1 MQVGEIHFEVD
12 MDTSKLMEATGK
24 VDQAMESVE
33 KSTKKA
39 EKGFKNVENQV
50 NKTTQ
55 AIRNSTGDMGKFG
68 SVLKRLGIAVADGNL
83 DVKELTTAIG
93 GLGFAFGGLAGVAV
107 AAGSAIVANF
117 ISRLSSSK
125 SEVDNLKSALNDLDK
140 VIKFSENG
148 VAGLSNEYAF
158 LAKSNS
164 ALAQNLKQAAINE
177 FTFKVRNAKDAKDAI
192 TEIAK
197 EQSSWFTGAAGGQVS
212 VENMGKSL
220 ANLKITTDDYNTALK
235 QTGYASDEM
244 GRMISSNITATVTHL
259 SKEFAISADEAFK
272 FGKKLAEAGE
282 NPTPERVNELITY
295 LNTLK
300 GSTNEGEKALR
311 EFTNKLIDSAS
322 IITKVTEHLKE
333 LKGEMGALATAA
345 QNANF
350 ESMKRSLEQQ
360 KIALTQGAAAAK
372 QYAIEHAN
380 LNDEQKEIL
389 VAMSNENAK
398 LEEQKKA
405 REKAAKAA
413 ESAGKKSESAHRQV
427 AEQLVRLEDQYRVTQ
442 VRQQGFN
449 IEAVKMEARMR
460 LGAAATEAQKKKVE
474 ELAVAMYSLSTVAKN
489 FDALQAQQSPV
500 IALDQQYQQQMQQL
514 EEYKTLYPQ
523 HIEEAEAVRSSI
535 EDQYRKQR
543 LDAQWDEWKQSS
555 DGAKMFGDA
564 VEAMAQG
571 ATGALAGIMSGTM
584 SAREAFQSLA
594 SVVLNSVIGSII
606 EMGMAQVK
614 SMIMGQMAAKTALS
628 SQIAEASALTT
639 AFTPAATMVSLATQG
654 ANAAGAQ
661 TAITSTAAVAKAA
674 AITGR
679 KNGGAVSANQMY
691 RVAENGQ
698 PELYQAKNGMQYMI
712 PGSSGRVYSNKDMR
726 NSAGGSQG
734 GITVIVNQTNHFSE
748 GESSVGNE
756 QGLAKQLSD
765 QIKGAVRTELTAQMR
780 SGGMLSR

>member
-55 AIRNSTGDMGKFG
+55 AIRNSTGDIGKFG

-83 DVKELTTAIG
+83 DVKELATAIG

-140 VIKFSENG
+140 VIKFSESG

-177 FTFKVRNAKDAKDAI
+177 FTFKVRNAKDAI

-300 GSTNEGEKALR
+300 GSTNEGEKALG
-311 EFTNKLIDSAS
+311 EFRNKLIDSATT
-322 IITKVTEHLKE
+322 IAKVTEYLKE
-333 LKGEMGALATAA
+333 LKGEMGALASAA
-345 QNANF
+345 QNSNF
-350 ESMKRSLEQQ
+350 ESMKMALEQQ

-405 REKAAKAA
+405 REKAGKAA
-413 ESAGKKSESAHRQV
+413 ESGSNKAVNAQKQV
-427 AEQLVRLEDQYRVTQ
+427 AEQVAKLEEQYRVAQ
-442 VRQQGFN
+442 ARQQGFN

-489 FDALQAQQSPV
+489 FAALQAQQSPV

-594 SVVLNSVIGSII
+594 SVVLNSVIGSIV

-614 SMIMGQMAAKTALS
+614 SMIMGQAAAKAAVA
-628 SQIAEASALTT
+628 SQMAEAAVLTA

-654 ANAAGAQ
+654 ANAVGAQ
-661 TAITSTAAVAKAA
+661 AAITSTAAVAKAA

-726 NSAGGSQG
+726 NSTSGPQG
-734 GITVIVNQTNHFSE
+734 GVTVIVNQTNHFSE
-748 GESSVGNE
+748 SESAVGNE
-756 QGLAKQLSD
+756 QNLAKQLGD
-765 QIKGAVRTELTAQMR
+765 QIKSAVRTELTAQMR

>member
-83 DVKELTTAIG
+83 DVKELATAIG

-140 VIKFSENG
+140 VIKFSESG

-177 FTFKVRNAKDAKDAI
+177 FTFKVRNAKDAI

-300 GSTNEGEKALR
+300 GSTNEGEKALG
-311 EFTNKLIDSAS
+311 EFRNKLIDSATT
-322 IITKVTEHLKE
+322 IAKVTEYLKE
-333 LKGEMGALATAA
+333 LKGEMGALASAA
-345 QNANF
+345 QNSNF

-405 REKAAKAA
+405 REKAEKAA
-413 ESAGKKSESAHRQV
+413 ESAGKKAANAQKQV
-427 AEQLVRLEDQYRVTQ
+427 AEQVAKLEEQYKVAQ
-442 VRQQGFN
+442 ARQQGFN

-489 FDALQAQQSPV
+489 FAALQAQQSPV

-594 SVVLNSVIGSII
+594 SVVLNSVIGSIV

-614 SMIMGQMAAKTALS
+614 SMIMGQAAAKAAVA
-628 SQIAEASALTT
+628 SQMAEAAVLTA

-654 ANAAGAQ
+654 ANAVGAQ
-661 TAITSTAAVAKAA
+661 AAITSTAAVAKAA

-726 NSAGGSQG
+726 NSTSGPQG
-734 GITVIVNQTNHFSE
+734 GVTVIVNQTNHFSE
-748 GESSVGNE
+748 SESAVGNE
-756 QGLAKQLSD
+756 QNLAKQLGD
-765 QIKGAVRTELTAQMR
+765 QIKSAVRTELTAQMR

>member
-83 DVKELTTAIG
+83 DVKELATAIG

-177 FTFKVRNAKDAKDAI
+177 FTFKVRNAKDAI

-333 LKGEMGALATAA
+333 LKGEMSALATAA

-691 RVAENGQ
+691 RVAENG
-698 PELYQAKNGMQYMI
+698 MQYMI

>member
-83 DVKELTTAIG
+83 DVKELATAIG

-177 FTFKVRNAKDAKDAI
+177 FTFKVRNAKDAI

-333 LKGEMGALATAA
+333 LKGEMSALATAA

-427 AEQLVRLEDQYRVTQ
+427 AERLVRLEDQYRGTQ

>member
-83 DVKELTTAIG
+83 DVKELATAIG

-177 FTFKVRNAKDAKDAI
+177 FTFKVRNAKDAI

-300 GSTNEGEKALR
+300 GSTNEGEKALG
-311 EFTNKLIDSAS
+311 EFRNKLIDSATT
-322 IITKVTEHLKE
+322 IAKVTEYLKE
-333 LKGEMGALATAA
+333 LKGEMGALASAA
-345 QNANF
+345 QNSNF
-350 ESMKRSLEQQ
+350 ESMKESLEQQ

-405 REKAAKAA
+405 REKAGKAA
-413 ESAGKKSESAHRQV
+413 ESAGKKAVNAQNQV
-427 AEQLVRLEDQYRVTQ
+427 AEQVAKLEEQYRVAQ
-442 VRQQGFN
+442 ARQQGFN

-489 FDALQAQQSPV
+489 FAALQAQQSPV
-500 IALDQQYQQQMQQL
+500 IALEQQYQQQMQQL

-726 NSAGGSQG
+726 NSTSGPQG
-734 GITVIVNQTNHFSE
+734 GVTVIVNQTNHFSE
-748 GESSVGNE
+748 SESAVGNE
-756 QGLAKQLSD
+756 QNLAKQLGD
-765 QIKGAVRTELTAQMR
+765 QIKSAVRTELTAQMR

>member
-83 DVKELTTAIG
+83 DVKELATAIG

-140 VIKFSENG
+140 VIKFSESG

-177 FTFKVRNAKDAKDAI
+177 FTFKVRNAKDAI

-300 GSTNEGEKALR
+300 GSTSEGEKALG
-311 EFTNKLIDSAS
+311 EFRNKLIDSATT
-322 IITKVTEHLKE
+322 IAKVTEYLKE
-333 LKGEMGALATAA
+333 LKGEMGALASAA

-405 REKAAKAA
+405 REKAGKAA
-413 ESAGKKSESAHRQV
+413 ESAGKKAVNAQNQV
-427 AEQLVRLEDQYRVTQ
+427 AEQVAKLEEQYRVAQ
-442 VRQQGFN
+442 ARQQGFN

-489 FDALQAQQSPV
+489 FAALQAQQSPV

-614 SMIMGQMAAKTALS
+614 SMIMGQMAAKTALA

-654 ANAAGAQ
+654 ANAVGAQ
-661 TAITSTAAVAKAA
+661 AAITSTAAVAKAA

-726 NSAGGSQG
+726 NSVGGSQG
-734 GITVIVNQTNHFSE
+734 GVTVIVNQTNHFSE

-756 QGLAKQLSD
+756 QSLAKQLSD

>member
-83 DVKELTTAIG
+83 DVKELATAIG

-177 FTFKVRNAKDAKDAI
+177 FTFKVRNAKDAI

-333 LKGEMGALATAA
+333 LKGEMSALATAA

-614 SMIMGQMAAKTALS
+614 SMIMGQMAAKTTLS

>member
-83 DVKELTTAIG
+83 DVKELATAIG

-140 VIKFSENG
+140 VIKFSESG

-177 FTFKVRNAKDAKDAI
+177 FTFKVRNAKDAI

-300 GSTNEGEKALR
+300 GSTNEGEKALG
-311 EFTNKLIDSAS
+311 EFRNKLIDSATT
-322 IITKVTEHLKE
+322 IAKVTEYLKE
-333 LKGEMGALATAA
+333 LKGEMGALASAA
-345 QNANF
+345 QNSNF

-389 VAMSNENAK
+389 VAMSNENTK
-398 LEEQKKA
+398 LEEQKRA
-405 REKAAKAA
+405 REKAGKAA
-413 ESAGKKSESAHRQV
+413 ESAGKKAVNAQKQV
-427 AEQLVRLEDQYRVTQ
+427 AEQVAKLEEQYRVAQ
-442 VRQQGFN
+442 ARQQGFN

-489 FDALQAQQSPV
+489 FAALQAQQSPV
-500 IALDQQYQQQMQQL
+500 IALEQQYQQQMQQL

-584 SAREAFQSLA
+584 SAREAFKSLA
-594 SVVLNSVIGSII
+594 NVVLNSVIGSIV

-661 TAITSTAAVAKAA
+661 SAITSTAAVAKAA

-726 NSAGGSQG
+726 NSTGGPQG
-734 GITVIVNQTNHFSE
+734 GVTVIVNQTNHFGES
-748 GESSVGNE
+748 ESSVGNE
-756 QGLAKQLSD
+756 QSLAKQLSD
-765 QIKGAVRTELTAQMR
+765 QIRGAVRTELTAQMR

>member
-83 DVKELTTAIG
+83 DVKELATAIG

-177 FTFKVRNAKDAKDAI
+177 FTFKVRNAKDAI

-333 LKGEMGALATAA
+333 LKGEMSALATAA

>member
-83 DVKELTTAIG
+83 DVKELATAIG

-177 FTFKVRNAKDAKDAI
+177 FTFKVRNAKDAI

-197 EQSSWFTGAAGGQVS
+197 EQSSWFLGAAGGQIS

-244 GRMISSNITATVTHL
+244 GRMISSNIIATVTHL
-259 SKEFAISADEAFK
+259 SKEFAISADEAFI

-322 IITKVTEHLKE
+322 TITKVTEYLKE

-345 QNANF
+345 QNSNF

-405 REKAAKAA
+405 REKAEKAA
-413 ESAGKKSESAHRQV
+413 ESAGEKAANAQKQVVEQV
-427 AEQLVRLEDQYRVTQ
+427 AKLEEQYRVAQ
-442 VRQQGFN
+442 ARQQGFN

-523 HIEEAEAVRSSI
+523 HIAEAEAVRSSI
-535 EDQYRKQR
+535 EEQYRKQR

-594 SVVLNSVIGSII
+594 NVVLNSVIGSIV

-614 SMIMGQMAAKTALS
+614 SMIMGQAAAKTALA
-628 SQIAEASALTT
+628 SQIAEASALTA

-726 NSAGGSQG
+726 NSAGGSHG

-748 GESSVGNE
+748 SESSVGNE
-756 QGLAKQLSD
+756 QSLAKQLSD
-765 QIKGAVRTELTAQMR
+765 QIKSAVRTELTAQMR

>member
-83 DVKELTTAIG
+83 DVKELATAIG

-177 FTFKVRNAKDAKDAI
+177 FTFKVRNAKDAI

-523 HIEEAEAVRSSI
+523 HIEEAEAVRLSI

>member
-83 DVKELTTAIG
+83 DVKELATAIG

-140 VIKFSENG
+140 VIKFSESG

-164 ALAQNLKQAAINE
+164 TLAQNLKQAAINE
-177 FTFKVRNAKDAKDAI
+177 FTFKVRNAKDAI

-300 GSTNEGEKALR
+300 GSTSEGEKALG
-311 EFTNKLIDSAS
+311 EFRNKLIDSATT
-322 IITKVTEHLKE
+322 IAKVTEYLKE
-333 LKGEMGALATAA
+333 LKGEMGALASAA
-345 QNANF
+345 QNSNF

-413 ESAGKKSESAHRQV
+413 ESEGKKSESAHRQV
-427 AEQLVRLEDQYRVTQ
+427 AEQLVRLEEQYKVAQ
-442 VRQQGFN
+442 ARQQGFN

-489 FDALQAQQSPV
+489 FAALQAQQSPV
-500 IALDQQYQQQMQQL
+500 IALEQQYQQQMQQL

-594 SVVLNSVIGSII
+594 NVVLNSVIGSIV

-614 SMIMGQMAAKTALS
+614 SMIMGQAAAKAAVA
-628 SQIAEASALTT
+628 SQMAEAAVLTA

-654 ANAAGAQ
+654 ANAVGAQ
-661 TAITSTAAVAKAA
+661 AAITSTAAVAKAA

-726 NSAGGSQG
+726 NSTSGPQG
-734 GITVIVNQTNHFSE
+734 GVTVIVNQTNHFSE
-748 GESSVGNE
+748 SESAVGNE
-756 QGLAKQLSD
+756 QNLAKQLGD
-765 QIKGAVRTELTAQMR
+765 QIKSAVRTELTAQMR

>member
-83 DVKELTTAIG
+83 DVKELATAIG

-177 FTFKVRNAKDAKDAI
+177 FTFKVRNAKDAI

-300 GSTNEGEKALR
+300 GSTNEGEKALG
-311 EFTNKLIDSAS
+311 EFRNKLIDSATT
-322 IITKVTEHLKE
+322 IAKVTEYLKE
-333 LKGEMGALATAA
+333 LKGEMGALASAA
-345 QNANF
+345 QNSNF

-405 REKAAKAA
+405 REKAGKAA
-413 ESAGKKSESAHRQV
+413 ESAGKKAVNAQNQV
-427 AEQLVRLEDQYRVTQ
+427 AEQVAKLEEQYRVAQ
-442 VRQQGFN
+442 ARQQGFN

-489 FDALQAQQSPV
+489 FAALQAQQSPV
-500 IALDQQYQQQMQQL
+500 IALEQQYQQQMQQL

-628 SQIAEASALTT
+628 SQTAEASALTT

>member
-83 DVKELTTAIG
+83 DVKELATAIG

-140 VIKFSENG
+140 VIKFSESG

-164 ALAQNLKQAAINE
+164 TLAQNLKQAAINE
-177 FTFKVRNAKDAKDAI
+177 FTFKVRNAKDAI

-197 EQSSWFTGAAGGQVS
+197 EQSSWFTGVAGGQVS

-300 GSTNEGEKALR
+300 GSTSEGEKALG
-311 EFTNKLIDSAS
+311 EFRNKLIDSATT
-322 IITKVTEHLKE
+322 IAKVTEYLKE
-333 LKGEMGALATAA
+333 LKSEMGALASAA
-345 QNANF
+345 QNSNF

-360 KIALTQGAAAAK
+360 KIALTQGAAAAE

-413 ESAGKKSESAHRQV
+413 ESEGKKSESAHRQV
-427 AEQLVRLEDQYRVTQ
+427 AEQLVRLEEQYKVAQ
-442 VRQQGFN
+442 ARQQGFN

-489 FDALQAQQSPV
+489 FAALQAQQSPV
-500 IALDQQYQQQMQQL
+500 IALEQQYQQQMQQL

-594 SVVLNSVIGSII
+594 NVVLNSVIGSIV

-614 SMIMGQMAAKTALS
+614 SMIMGQAAAKAAVA
-628 SQIAEASALTT
+628 SQMAEAAVLTA

-654 ANAAGAQ
+654 ANAVGAQ
-661 TAITSTAAVAKAA
+661 AAITSTAAVAKAA

-726 NSAGGSQG
+726 NSTSGPQG
-734 GITVIVNQTNHFSE
+734 GVTVIVNQTNHFSE
-748 GESSVGNE
+748 SESAVGNE
-756 QGLAKQLSD
+756 QNLAKQLGD
-765 QIKGAVRTELTAQMR
+765 QIKSAVRTELTAQMR

>member
-83 DVKELTTAIG
+83 DVKELATAIG

-177 FTFKVRNAKDAKDAI
+177 FTFKVRNAKDAI

-300 GSTNEGEKALR
+300 GSTNEGEKALG
-311 EFTNKLIDSAS
+311 EFRNKLIDSATT
-322 IITKVTEHLKE
+322 IAKVTEYLKE
-333 LKGEMGALATAA
+333 LKGEMGALASAA
-345 QNANF
+345 QNSNF

-405 REKAAKAA
+405 REKAGKAA
-413 ESAGKKSESAHRQV
+413 ESAGKKAVNAQNQV
-427 AEQLVRLEDQYRVTQ
+427 AEQVAKLEEQYRVAQ
-442 VRQQGFN
+442 ARQQGFN

-489 FDALQAQQSPV
+489 FAALQAQQSPV
-500 IALDQQYQQQMQQL
+500 IALEQQYQQQMQQL

>member
-83 DVKELTTAIG
+83 DVKELATAIG

-140 VIKFSENG
+140 VIKFSESG

-177 FTFKVRNAKDAKDAI
+177 FTFKVRNAKDAI

-300 GSTNEGEKALR
+300 GSTNEGEKPL
-311 EFTNKLIDSAS
+311 
-322 IITKVTEHLKE
+322 
-333 LKGEMGALATAA
+333 G
-345 QNANF
+345 
-350 ESMKRSLEQQ
+350 SLE
-360 KIALTQGAAAAK
+360 I
-372 QYAIEHAN
+372 N
-380 LNDEQKEIL
+380 LLIL
-389 VAMSNENAK
+389 
-398 LEEQKKA
+398 
-405 REKAAKAA
+405 
-413 ESAGKKSESAHRQV
+413 RQ
-427 AEQLVRLEDQYRVTQ
+427 L
-442 VRQQGFN
+442 
-449 IEAVKMEARMR
+449 
-460 LGAAATEAQKKKVE
+460 
-474 ELAVAMYSLSTVAKN
+474 
-489 FDALQAQQSPV
+489 
-500 IALDQQYQQQMQQL
+500 
-514 EEYKTLYPQ
+514 
-523 HIEEAEAVRSSI
+523 
-535 EDQYRKQR
+535 
-543 LDAQWDEWKQSS
+543 
-555 DGAKMFGDA
+555 
-564 VEAMAQG
+564 
-571 ATGALAGIMSGTM
+571 
-584 SAREAFQSLA
+584 
-594 SVVLNSVIGSII
+594 
-606 EMGMAQVK
+606 
-614 SMIMGQMAAKTALS
+614 
-628 SQIAEASALTT
+628 
-639 AFTPAATMVSLATQG
+639 
-654 ANAAGAQ
+654 
-661 TAITSTAAVAKAA
+661 
-674 AITGR
+674 
-679 KNGGAVSANQMY
+679 
-691 RVAENGQ
+691 
-698 PELYQAKNGMQYMI
+698 
-712 PGSSGRVYSNKDMR
+712 
-726 NSAGGSQG
+726 
-734 GITVIVNQTNHFSE
+734 
-748 GESSVGNE
+748 
-756 QGLAKQLSD
+756 
-765 QIKGAVRTELTAQMR
+765 
-780 SGGMLSR
+780 

>member
-83 DVKELTTAIG
+83 DVKELATAIG

-140 VIKFSENG
+140 VIKFSESG

-164 ALAQNLKQAAINE
+164 TLAQNLKQAAINE
-177 FTFKVRNAKDAKDAI
+177 FTFKVRNAKDAI

-300 GSTNEGEKALR
+300 GSTSEGEKALG
-311 EFTNKLIDSAS
+311 EFRNKLIDSATT
-322 IITKVTEHLKE
+322 IAKVTEYLKE
-333 LKGEMGALATAA
+333 LKGEMGALASAA
-345 QNANF
+345 QNSNF

-360 KIALTQGAAAAK
+360 KIALTQGAAAAE

-413 ESAGKKSESAHRQV
+413 ESEGKKSESAHRQV
-427 AEQLVRLEDQYRVTQ
+427 AEQLVRLEEQYKVAQ
-442 VRQQGFN
+442 ARQQGFN

-489 FDALQAQQSPV
+489 FAALQAQQSPV
-500 IALDQQYQQQMQQL
+500 IALEQQYQQQMQQL

-594 SVVLNSVIGSII
+594 NVVLNSVIGSIV

-614 SMIMGQMAAKTALS
+614 SMIMGQAAAKAAVA
-628 SQIAEASALTT
+628 SQMAEAAVLTA

-654 ANAAGAQ
+654 ANAVGAQ
-661 TAITSTAAVAKAA
+661 AAITSTAAVAKAA

-726 NSAGGSQG
+726 NSTSGPQG
-734 GITVIVNQTNHFSE
+734 GVTVIVNQTNHFSE
-748 GESSVGNE
+748 SESAVGNE
-756 QGLAKQLSD
+756 QNLAKQLGD
-765 QIKGAVRTELTAQMR
+765 QIKSAVRTELTAQMR

>member
-83 DVKELTTAIG
+83 DVKELATAIG

-177 FTFKVRNAKDAKDAI
+177 FTFKVRNAKDAI

-300 GSTNEGEKALR
+300 GSTNEGEKALG
-311 EFTNKLIDSAS
+311 EFRNKLIDSATT
-322 IITKVTEHLKE
+322 IAKVTEYLKE
-333 LKGEMGALATAA
+333 LKGEMGALASAA
-345 QNANF
+345 QNSNF

-405 REKAAKAA
+405 REKAGKAA
-413 ESAGKKSESAHRQV
+413 ESAGKKAVNAQNQV
-427 AEQLVRLEDQYRVTQ
+427 AEQVAKLEEQYRVAQ
-442 VRQQGFN
+442 ARQQGFN

-489 FDALQAQQSPV
+489 FAALQAQQSPV
-500 IALDQQYQQQMQQL
+500 IALEQQYQQQMQQL

-726 NSAGGSQG
+726 NSTSGPQG
-734 GITVIVNQTNHFSE
+734 GVTVIVNQTNHFSE
-748 GESSVGNE
+748 SESAVGNE
-756 QGLAKQLSD
+756 QNLAKQLGD
-765 QIKGAVRTELTAQMR
+765 QIKSAVRTELTAQMR